1 MANKTYIAREGQNI
15 YDMAVVLYGDAR
27 GVTELIQLNPDV
39 FTDLDAEDYV
49 GQSVAYDDAITFE
62 DYVAPVVIPVPAKE
76 KTWLSHVGQS
86 VYDIALQFYGD
97 LSGLGKVMR
106 SVSDLDAIIPAGS
119 SFQVDIVSEP
129 NVSYFAKRGIVP
141 VSVEEDSAP
150 PMVGDFRL
158 LENGDFRLLENGDFR
173 LLE

>member
-1 MANKTYIAREGQNI
+1 MANKIHIAREGQNI

-27 GVTELIQLNPDV
+27 GVTELIRLNPGV
-39 FTDLDAEDYV
+39 FTNLDAEDYV
-49 GQSVAYDDAITFE
+49 GQSIIYDDAITFE
-62 DYVAPVVIPVPAKE
+62 AFVAPVVLPIPVKE
-76 KTWLSHVGQS
+76 TTWLSHVGQS

-106 SVSDLDAIIPAGS
+106 SVTDLDDAIPAGS
-119 SFQVDIVSEP
+119 SFQVDVVNEP

-141 VSVEEDSAP
+141 VSVEDVFVAP
-150 PMVGDFRL
+150 PSGDRRL